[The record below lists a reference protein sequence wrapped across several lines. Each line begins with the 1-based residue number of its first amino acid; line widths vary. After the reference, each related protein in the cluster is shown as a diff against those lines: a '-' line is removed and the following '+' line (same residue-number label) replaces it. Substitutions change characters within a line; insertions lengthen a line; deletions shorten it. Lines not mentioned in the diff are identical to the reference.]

1 MQSPGKKVLP
11 SMDAMT
17 EMMTYGITGLFFRT
31 NSNLMFGPI
40 VPESTSDRERERNH
54 MKRAMSRRHEVGN
67 QTAFNRN

>member
-1 MQSPGKKVLP
+1 MQSPDKKVLP
-11 SMDAMT
+11 STDAMT

-40 VPESTSDRERERNH
+40 VPESTSDRERERNP